1 MFILILRDLELQNYF
16 PMSKGLKNPHPV
28 SEAISS
34 QLGEE
39 HHVPVPSGSRG
50 DLSPHLDKEVT

>member
-1 MFILILRDLELQNYF
+1 
-16 PMSKGLKNPHPV
+16 MSKGLKNPHPV